1 MRILQVNSAQELG
14 GGETHVLGLV
24 DTLRKSGHEVFV
36 AGRKHGPLRP
46 DFELPFWNSA
56 DVGTAYRL
64 RQRVRRA
71 SFDIIH
77 AHVARDYTIAA
88 AAVWGLS
95 NVRLVCTRHLLHRVR
110 PNPIYR
116 RVDGWIA
123 PTLQISASLQALR
136 PKLSTIIPN
145 WVDLQKFHYCAKE
158 LSDPVTLGLLGEIA
172 PHKGHD
178 DAIEAMRVLGSGFR
192 LFIAGTGRTKYI
204 EGLKNKASGMKVQ
217 FYGFMP
223 AARFFELIDVL
234 IVPSWEEP
242 FGIVLLEAMASGV
255 PVVATDRGGPLEII
269 QSELHGVL
277 VPPRNGPAIATA
289 VRSLVLDT
297 ERRQKISRCA
307 REHVENNF
315 ASRNVVVKVEEFYRR
330 VMRS

>member
-1 MRILQVNSAQELG
+1 MRILQVSSAQELG

-24 DTLRKSGHEVFV
+24 DALRKSGHEVFI
-36 AGRKHGPLRP
+36 AGRKHGPLHP

-56 DVGTAYRL
+56 DFGTAYRL
-64 RQRVRRA
+64 RQRVRHGG
-71 SFDIIH
+71 FDILH

-95 NVRLVCTRHLLHRVR
+95 SVGLVCTRHLLYRVR

-123 PTLQISASLQALR
+123 PTSQISASLEALR
-136 PKLSTIIPN
+136 PKLSTVIPN
-145 WVDLQKFHYCAKE
+145 WVDLQRFHYRAKE
-158 LSDPVTLGLLGEIA
+158 LSDPVSLGLLGEIA

-192 LFIAGTGRTKYI
+192 LFIAGTGPTKYV
-204 EGLKNKASGMKVQ
+204 EELKKKASGIQVQ
-217 FYGFMP
+217 LCGFMP

-255 PVVATDRGGPLEII
+255 PVIATDRGGPVEII

-277 VPPRNGPAIATA
+277 VPPRNGAAIAKA
-289 VRSLVLDT
+289 VRSLALDT
-297 ERRQKISRCA
+297 ERRQRMSRCA

-315 ASRNVVVKVEEFYRR
+315 AIRHVVPKVEEFYRR